1 MFYPLSRVRC
11 GARAP
16 ARVGIRHD
24 VLGGTTR
31 QQRVRPA
38 DLISTNNRAHLSSPP
53 PMLAAL
59 THYLRAISAVAAGGG
74 SFAVSVSVA
83 IAQFLMPV
91 VGSQQSMV

>member
-1 MFYPLSRVRC
+1 MER
-11 GARAP
+11 ARLRAS
-16 ARVGIRHD
+16 AFGTTCW
-24 VLGGTTR
+24 GGTTR

-59 THYLRAISAVAAGGG
+59 TRYLRAISAVAAGGG
-74 SFAVSVSVA
+74 SFSVSVA

>member
-1 MFYPLSRVRC
+1 MER
-11 GARAP
+11 ARLRAS
-16 ARVGIRHD
+16 AF
-24 VLGGTTR
+24 GTTCWGV
-31 QQRVRPA
+31 QHGSSACPA

-59 THYLRAISAVAAGGG
+59 TRYLRAISAVAAGGG

>member
-1 MFYPLSRVRC
+1 MRC

-59 THYLRAISAVAAGGG
+59 TRYLRAISAVAAGG
-74 SFAVSVSVA
+74 AVSVA
-83 IAQFLMPV
+83 IAVLVMPV